1 MRAQGRVGWRMEV
14 VVGVEESKAK
24 KCAGPRLVRL
34 AEANGQPQ
42 QLLGA
47 KEETPSNSALGL
59 RTLNPVAPP
68 YRRITALLPRATTPP
83 VGPEG
88 TLPRQI
94 SRTQIPP
101 LPMDAP
107 GS

>member
-47 KEETPSNSALGL
+47 KEETPSNSALGS
-59 RTLNPVAPP
+59 PSDFAPCRSSVP
-68 YRRITALLPRATTPP
+68 
-83 VGPEG
+83 
-88 TLPRQI
+88 
-94 SRTQIPP
+94 
-101 LPMDAP
+101 
-107 GS
+107 